1 MERQLR
7 AEEVESN
14 GLCWEW
20 KLKAE
25 VVESVFFGVTAQ
37 SRMVESAVFG
47 AAARSQM
54 VESVVFGVAAQS

>member
-25 VVESVFFGVTAQ
+25 VVELALFRAAAQ
-37 SRMVESAVFG
+37 SRSGGFCGV
-47 AAARSQM
+47 RSGSS
-54 VESVVFGVAAQS
+54 ELK